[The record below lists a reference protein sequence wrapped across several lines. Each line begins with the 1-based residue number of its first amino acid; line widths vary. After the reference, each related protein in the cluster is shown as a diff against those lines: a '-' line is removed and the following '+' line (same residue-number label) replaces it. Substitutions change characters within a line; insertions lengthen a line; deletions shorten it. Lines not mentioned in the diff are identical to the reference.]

1 MRRPVAVIGATG
13 TMLSDYVATKIST
26 PLFLTV
32 NGLNYLGDV
41 GKRAWGHYTDKDTY
55 KVHKARFKVRWGFG
69 Y

>member
-1 MRRPVAVIGATG
+1 
-13 TMLSDYVATKIST
+13 MLSDYVATKIST